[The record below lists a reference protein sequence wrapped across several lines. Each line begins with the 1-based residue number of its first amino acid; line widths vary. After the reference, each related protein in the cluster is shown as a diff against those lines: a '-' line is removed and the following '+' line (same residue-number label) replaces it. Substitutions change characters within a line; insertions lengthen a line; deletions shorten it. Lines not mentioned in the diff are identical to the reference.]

1 MITTLQQ
8 LFEEVLRQPMPALT
22 AETPFAELP
31 GWDSVAHLALLLTVE
46 RYFSATF
53 TSAQMV
59 SMKTVGDMITALEGA
74 NG

>member
-8 LFEEVLRQPMPALT
+8 LFEEVLRHTMPTLT
-22 AETPFAELP
+22 AATPFAELP
-31 GWDSVAHLALLLTVE
+31 GWDSVAHLALLLAVE
-46 RYFSATF
+46 RHFSATF

-59 SMKTVGDMITALEGA
+59 SMKTVGDMITVLEGT